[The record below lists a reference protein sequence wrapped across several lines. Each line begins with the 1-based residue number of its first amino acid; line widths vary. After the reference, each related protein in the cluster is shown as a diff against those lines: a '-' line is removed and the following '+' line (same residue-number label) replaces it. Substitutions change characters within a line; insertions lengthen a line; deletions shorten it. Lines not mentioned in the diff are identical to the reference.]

1 MVIFS
6 DRGGQV
12 SARLLC
18 PRLVVLIALAV
29 GGALIPLTLR
39 VDRRLDEVVAVGLL
53 FFLALSVNGEATRLQ
68 DVEGPAETFSAVESA
83 WARLLRDL
91 LGRASWLSSSSGSK
105 YDAVSQTLEDL
116 LTVRRLGKM
125 LSMR

>member
-1 MVIFS
+1 M
-6 DRGGQV
+6 
-12 SARLLC
+12 
-18 PRLVVLIALAV
+18 VLIALAV

>member
-1 MVIFS
+1 MARYLLVCFA
-6 DRGGQV
+6 RGWWSSSSLL
-12 SARLLC
+12 SA
-18 PRLVVLIALAV
+18 
-29 GGALIPLTLR
+29 GALIPLTLR

-53 FFLALSVNGEATRLQ
+53 FFLALSVNGEVTRLQ

-105 YDAVSQTLEDL
+105 YDVVSQTLEDL

>member
-1 MVIFS
+1 MARYLLVCFA
-6 DRGGQV
+6 RGWWSSSPLL
-12 SARLLC
+12 SA
-18 PRLVVLIALAV
+18 
-29 GGALIPLTLR
+29 GALIPLTLR

-53 FFLALSVNGEATRLQ
+53 FFLALSVNGEVTRLQ

-83 WARLLRDL
+83 WARLVRDL